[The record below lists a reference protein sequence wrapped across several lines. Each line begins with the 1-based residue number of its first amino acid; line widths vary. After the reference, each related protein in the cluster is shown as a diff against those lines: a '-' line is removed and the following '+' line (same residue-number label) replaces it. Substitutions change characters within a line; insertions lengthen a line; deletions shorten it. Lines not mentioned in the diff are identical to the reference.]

1 MHHPESRRTM
11 SIRTQH
17 LQVSALK
24 SRVRDYPLLSAE
36 QVVARLKGRATMGAE
51 ALCQQLAEGGFL
63 LEIAWG
69 GELRYPAFMVAE
81 GEVFEEMPT
90 LLERL
95 GQELEADVEHY
106 LWLTE
111 QHPELEAVPADL
123 LTSREGRLILLA
135 FLQD

>member
-1 MHHPESRRTM
+1 MQHTDSRRTV

-24 SRVRDYPLLSAE
+24 SRVQDYPLLSAE
-36 QVVARLKGRATMGAE
+36 QLVARLKGSATMAAE

-63 LEIAWG
+63 LELAWG
-69 GELRYPAFMVAE
+69 EELRYPAFMVME
-81 GEVFEEMPT
+81 GEVFDEMPT
-90 LLERL
+90 LLARL
-95 GQELEADVEHY
+95 GQELDADVEHY

-111 QHPELEAVPADL
+111 HHPELDAIPAEL
-123 LTSREGRLILLA
+123 LASREGRLILTA